1 MEIRLGPI
9 YTLPEELFFSVFS
22 TLIQSWDPWPLGRLS
37 YMESP
42 WILTLICKSWRVL
55 LFRSP
60 LLWKS
65 YFEHRPIFGTG
76 TAVYPPPS
84 QLYALLS
91 SERFSSVPLSFQVR
105 LMAGTLTLVP
115 TAWVDLLTVL
125 SENRTSLAHPANF
138 LIKGRA
144 AMASSV
150 VDLCRTVFSGDGS
163 ETIRIGFDIDHNWTF
178 EGQAGMETLKHIFAT
193 MPPYLPLTR
202 LCGSFAL
209 SNEQVADYVLF
220 AQIISHC
227 VHLTHLKISSPLDKR
242 IAYAI
247 ASARPPLSV
256 FDCNNYIASA
266 LSQVLWTVRKTLV
279 WLNAGSVI
287 RVTHIGGTV
296 TFSSGMQTFVL
307 PPSGFPLLR
316 EIHIAFDDSGTGLLA
331 ALGNTRLPTLSAL
344 RLHINRTSDDLHD
357 SERHLRDFQYAS
369 AFANKYGQQTKFLT
383 LDVLGEEEDCVQSIL
398 NQFPN
403 LEGLALGSIGL
414 SCPCH
419 ATLRNLRIQYAWDE
433 NWPLLYPESGRF
445 PVLKTVGFPATQW
458 TKGREDLQARGIG
471 VDLWEDNYAWGD
483 RNMSFWT
490 QGFFS

>member
-1 MEIRLGPI
+1 
-9 YTLPEELFFSVFS
+9 
-22 TLIQSWDPWPLGRLS
+22 
-37 YMESP
+37 
-42 WILTLICKSWRVL
+42 
-55 LFRSP
+55 
-60 LLWKS
+60 
-65 YFEHRPIFGTG
+65 
-76 TAVYPPPS
+76 
-84 QLYALLS
+84 
-91 SERFSSVPLSFQVR
+91 
-105 LMAGTLTLVP
+105 MAGTLTLVP

-125 SENRTSLAHPANF
+125 SENRTSLALPVD
-138 LIKGRA
+138 LIIKGRA

-150 VDLCRTVFSGDGS
+150 VDIFRTVFSEDGS

-178 EGQAGMETLKHIFAT
+178 EGQTGMETLKHVFAT
-193 MPPYLPLTR
+193 MPHYLPLTR

-209 SNEQVADYVLF
+209 SNEQVSDYVLF

-247 ASARPPLSV
+247 ASARPPISV

-266 LSQVLWTVRKTLV
+266 LSQVLWTIRKTLV

-296 TFSSGMQTFVL
+296 TFSSGMQTFML

-344 RLHINRTSDDLHD
+344 RLHINRTSDDFHD

-369 AFANKYGQQTKFLT
+369 AFAKKYGQQIKFLT

-419 ATLRNLRIQYAWDE
+419 VTLRNLRIQYAWDE
-433 NWPLLYPESGRF
+433 NWSLIYPESGCF
-445 PVLKTVGFPATQW
+445 PSLKTVGIPATQW
-458 TKGREDLQARGIG
+458 TKGREDLHAHGIG